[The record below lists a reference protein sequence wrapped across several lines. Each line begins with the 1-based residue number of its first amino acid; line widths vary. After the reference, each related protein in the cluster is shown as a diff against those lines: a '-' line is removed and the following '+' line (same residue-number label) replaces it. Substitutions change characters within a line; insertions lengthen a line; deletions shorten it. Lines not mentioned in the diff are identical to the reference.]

1 MLASTL
7 YWEQVC
13 KITTSLGQRS
23 KASAGDCTAL
33 FRGLLL
39 RHLFYQY
46 VRQIFPKLNATL
58 VVYGTWKWCQLHYGM
73 DEHGRLQQ
81 GAAASDDEDHGHD
94 KDGCQTRFE
103 SKRKLKVFMDHIVMG
118 KHDQPFTHMAR
129 HTSSATNLD
138 LGCDGMQYAQQLIS
152 EIWALYN
159 MDFPN
164 TSDSNSV
171 ALPST
176 ELHVPLLI
184 AGEYTPAHVNAYN
197 SIESEE

>member
-1 MLASTL
+1 MRYGRSALLDSLDRMRSATTAAQTCEEMTVLASRT

-13 KITTSLGQRS
+13 KIRTSLGQRS

-46 VRQIFPKLNATL
+46 VRQIFPKLNEML
-58 VVYGTWKWCQLHYGM
+58 VVYGTWKWYQLHYGM

-81 GAAASDDEDHGHD
+81 GAPASDDEDHGHD
-94 KDGCQTRFE
+94 HGHDKDEDGCQTRFE
-103 SKRKLKVFMDHIVMG
+103 SKRKLNVFMYHMVMG

-138 LGCDGMQYAQQLIS
+138 LGCDGMKYVQQLIS
-152 EIWALYN
+152 EIWAL
-159 MDFPN
+159 
-164 TSDSNSV
+164 
-171 ALPST
+171 
-176 ELHVPLLI
+176 
-184 AGEYTPAHVNAYN
+184 
-197 SIESEE
+197 